1 MVPYTQRSFSVAALL
16 SLAGLLSGAARR
28 TRLLATALDAWAG
41 RRGKGRMALKPSSAM
56 SEREL
61 QDIGISRSD
70 VEHVAS
76 DPLRGYNAF
85 RID

>member
-16 SLAGLLSGAARR
+16 SLAALLSGAARR
-28 TRLLATALDAWAG
+28 TRLFATALDAWVG
-41 RRGKGRMALKPSSAM
+41 RRRKTRITLKRSSAM
-56 SEREL
+56 SESEL
-61 QDIGISRSD
+61 RDIGVSRSD
-70 VEHVAS
+70 IDHVAS

>member
-1 MVPYTQRSFSVAALL
+1 MATYTQRSFSVAALL

-28 TRLLATALDAWAG
+28 TRLLATALDAWVG
-41 RRGKGRMALKPSSAM
+41 RRKARIALKPSSAM
-56 SEREL
+56 SERAL
-61 QDIGISRSD
+61 RDIGVSPSD
-70 VEHVAS
+70 IDHVAS